1 MSSDDVTHLGKTVA
15 KPRRRGRPTRYTAP
29 LGKAICKMLC
39 MGTVTD
45 RHGNTLT
52 MTLNTVC
59 QRPRMPRESTVRGWA
74 IDLDHPFSAMYAR
87 AREVGYYKM
96 ADETIEIADDSS
108 RDWKKT
114 VDKQGNDV
122 IVADHDHIARSRL
135 RVDTRKWLLSKVLPK
150 IYGDRVTQEH
160 VGKDGGPV
168 QLRQVDPA
176 AMQAIRQR
184 FQQALPRVQT
194 LELTATTV
202 SGPARTVHGTV
213 KRPNSDGSDSVN

>member
-1 MSSDDVTHLGKTVA
+1 
-15 KPRRRGRPTRYTAP
+15 
-29 LGKAICKMLC
+29 
-39 MGTVTD
+39 
-45 RHGNTLT
+45 
-52 MTLNTVC
+52 
-59 QRPRMPRESTVRGWA
+59 
-74 IDLDHPFSAMYAR
+74 MYAR

-114 VDKQGNDV
+114 VDKNGNEITV
-122 IVADHDHIARSRL
+122 VDHDHIARSRL
-135 RVDTRKWLLSKVLPK
+135 RVDTRKWLLAKVLPK
-150 IYGDRVTQEH
+150 IYGDRVTNEH

-184 FQQALPRVQT
+184 FQQALPKIQT

-213 KRPNSDGSDSVN
+213 KKPTADGSDTVN